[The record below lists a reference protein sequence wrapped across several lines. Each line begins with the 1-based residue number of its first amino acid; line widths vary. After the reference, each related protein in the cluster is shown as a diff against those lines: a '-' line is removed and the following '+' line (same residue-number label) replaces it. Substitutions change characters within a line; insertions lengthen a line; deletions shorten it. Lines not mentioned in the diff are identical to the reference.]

1 MLFRLTFLLVA
12 GLFIVLYFA
21 PELPEG
27 SRAAQSAANRAAPPA
42 APSVPE
48 AFAPVPETEPAPAPA
63 PAPVVSPEVS
73 PETPAPDTA
82 SRDAADAPGP
92 ASGDVADSPRFQQ
105 AEDTAETPAPLVV
118 EGLSGGDAASALSLS
133 ERVRARAEA
142 ERERAAADA
151 DADAA
156 PTPAEEAPQ
165 QTAPRLPGP
174 GEGRAQVVATAVN
187 LRGGPSTATPVVGRV
202 SFGDEVVLLGDAAPG
217 WSRIRHPETG
227 EEAFMA
233 SRFLQPLGN

>member
-27 SRAAQSAANRAAPPA
+27 SRAAQSAANRDAPPA

-82 SRDAADAPGP
+82 SRDAGDAPGSVSDE
-92 ASGDVADSPRFQQ
+92 AAGSSLFRQ
-105 AEDTAETPAPLVV
+105 AEETRETPAPLVI

-151 DADAA
+151 DAA
-156 PTPAEEAPQ
+156 PPAEEAPR

-174 GEGRAQVVATAVN
+174 AEGRAQVVATAVN

-227 EEAFMA
+227 EDAFMA